1 MSADNCWKIFQNKLK
16 EIGDVLD
23 DSYRARLENDYNR
36 LQQDLATQNRQ
47 LEDVN
52 PDTGNT
58 YLDDFLENINIEPNK
73 VQLENVN
80 ALGFEAKNIMEFNKQ
95 IQDTYENLKVVY
107 KGDKKFTG
115 QRLLQE
121 AVIAHIYNTNFT
133 YNTNPLELLIRNE
146 SQILD
151 ANFRRQVQDILDTD
165 NDRAFFEFFS
175 QSNKQ
180 NQIDFLQEYSNII
193 NNPTRKNT
201 KAVGVAKRGFGKA
214 FINSKR

>member
-16 EIGDVLD
+16 EIGEVLD

-58 YLDDFLENINIEPNK
+58 YLDDFLENINLEPNK
-73 VQLENVN
+73 VQLENFK
-80 ALGFEAKNIMEFNKQ
+80 ATAIEGKNIIEFHTQ
-95 IQDTYENLKVVY
+95 IQDTFENLRGVY

-121 AVIAHIYNTNFT
+121 AIISHIYNTNFT
-133 YNTNPLELLIRNE
+133 YNTNPLEFLIRNE

-151 ANFRRQVQDILDTD
+151 ANFRRQVQDILGTD
-165 NDRAFFEFFS
+165 NDRSFFDFFS
-175 QSNKQ
+175 GSNKQ

-193 NNPTRKNT
+193 NNYSAK
-201 KAVGVAKRGFGKA
+201 KLKKDVGKE
-214 FINSKR
+214 